1 MICDFVYHRI
11 KKEQIPMKQI
21 VFFWL
26 YKKSDGNLSN
36 SLILSIKDITHIVDD
51 AMECRKC
58 NLSTDAMTC
67 KQCVLVNY
75 YREELLTI

>member
-1 MICDFVYHRI
+1 MCLNRN
-11 KKEQIPMKQI
+11 
-21 VFFWL
+21 VFHL
-26 YKKSDGNLSN
+26 SYKKSNGNLSN

-75 YREELLTI
+75 YTEKFLTI